1 MKDSIIIVKN
11 LSHIYQTNQS
21 GPLQKAALLD
31 INLEIAQGSCV
42 GIIGITGSGK
52 STLVQHF
59 NGLLRP
65 TSGTVIVNGID
76 VNAKGV
82 DLALLRQR
90 VGMLFQ
96 FPEAQLFERT
106 VYADVAFGPR
116 RMKLARHEIRSRVLN
131 ALDMVGLP
139 HREFAQ
145 RPPFELSGGQMRRV
159 ALAGVLAMSP
169 VILVLDEPTV
179 GLDADGRTEFYSYL
193 QRIKQEKDVTIV
205 LVSHDMAEV
214 ATLADWLFVLHNGH
228 LVMQGTPRSVYTQ
241 GDALRKWG
249 LAAPPLSELLTLLR
263 KKGLAIPEDIFTLD
277 EAFSLLI
284 HQDEQT
290 CLGTSH

>member
-1 MKDSIIIVKN
+1 MKDPIILTKH
-11 LSHIYQTNQS
+11 LSHTYQS
-21 GPLQKAALLD
+21 KHAGPLQKAALID
-31 INLEIAQGSCV
+31 INLEIARGSCV
-42 GIIGITGSGK
+42 AIIGVTGSGK

-76 VNAKGV
+76 VNARKI
-82 DLALLRQR
+82 DLAALRQR

-116 RMKLARHEIRSRVLN
+116 RMKLGRREIRTRVIN

-139 HREFAQ
+139 HKEFAP
-145 RPPFELSGGQMRRV
+145 RSPFELSGGQKRRA

-169 VILVLDEPTV
+169 AVLVLDEPTV
-179 GLDADGRTEFYSYL
+179 GLDAAGRSEFYAYL
-193 QRIKQEKDVTIV
+193 QRIQQEQGVTIV

-214 ATLADWLFVLHNGH
+214 AALADWLFVLHEGQ
-228 LVMQGTPRSVYTQ
+228 LVMQGEPRHVFSES
-241 GDALRKWG
+241 DALRQYG
-249 LAAPPLSELLTLLR
+249 LATPPLSELLSLLR
-263 KKGLAIPEDIFTLD
+263 KAGMSIPEEVFTLE
-277 EAFSLLI
+277 EAFSALSAI
-284 HQDEQT
+284 KKVS
-290 CLGTSH
+290 GKGY

>member
-1 MKDSIIIVKN
+1 VKESIIIAKN
-11 LSHIYQTNQS
+11 LTHIYQTNQS
-21 GPLQKAALLD
+21 SPLQKAALID
-31 INLEIAQGSCV
+31 INLEITRGSCV
-42 GIIGITGSGK
+42 AIIGITGSSK

-65 TSGTVIVNGID
+65 TSGTVIVNGVD
-76 VNAKGV
+76 VNAKGL

-116 RMKLARHEIRSRVLN
+116 RMKLGRHEIRTRVLT

-145 RPPFELSGGQMRRV
+145 RSPFELSGGQMRRV

-169 VILVLDEPTV
+169 TILVLDEPTV
-179 GLDADGRTEFYSYL
+179 GLDADGRIEFYSYL
-193 QRIKQEKDVTIV
+193 GRIRQEKGVTIV

-214 ATLADWLFVLHNGH
+214 ASLADWLFVLHDGQ
-228 LVMQGTPRSVYTQ
+228 LVMQGTPLSVYNQ
-241 GDALRKWG
+241 GDVLRKWG
-249 LAAPPLSELLTLLR
+249 LATPPLNELLTLLR
-263 KKGLAIPEDIFTLD
+263 KKGLTIPEEIFTLE
-277 EAFSLLI
+277 EAFALL
-284 HQDEQT
+284 QNKMNT
-290 CLGTSH
+290 LRNG